1 MFRLSSISIA
11 LGVIVLLSACA
22 TQQFD
27 IASSNGAEPSFT
39 ENQTFW
45 VGGVGQEV
53 QVDGAQACGD
63 AKFKS
68 LAYPDERTLMKRTL
82 YSLALCLTLCA
93 CATQSVVLKNGSSSL
108 TQEEMQSFF
117 VQGLG
122 QTQTLNAAEV
132 CGGANRV
139 AKVERVLSPLNW
151 FLGVLSSGI
160 YTPITAKVYCS

>member
-1 MFRLSSISIA
+1 
-11 LGVIVLLSACA
+11 
-22 TQQFD
+22 
-27 IASSNGAEPSFT
+27 
-39 ENQTFW
+39 
-45 VGGVGQEV
+45 
-53 QVDGAQACGD
+53 
-63 AKFKS
+63 
-68 LAYPDERTLMKRTL
+68 
-82 YSLALCLTLCA
+82 
-93 CATQSVVLKNGSSSL
+93 VLKNGSSSL